1 MTGWRLG
8 YMIAPTY
15 LNEAAKII
23 NEGITYS
30 APSPSQR
37 AAIYALNHS
46 ETLIPLV
53 TETFQKRLEYI
64 AKRVAEIPYLSLH
77 PLKGSIYAFINIS
90 KTKMDSVSFT
100 EYVLKET
107 QVLVIPGLAFGES
120 GDNYVR
126 LAATQ
131 DISVLEEAFNRLAK
145 LTF

>member
-1 MTGWRLG
+1 
-8 YMIAPTY
+8 
-15 LNEAAKII
+15 
-23 NEGITYS
+23 
-30 APSPSQR
+30 
-37 AAIYALNHS
+37 
-46 ETLIPLV
+46 
-53 TETFQKRLEYI
+53 
-64 AKRVAEIPYLSLH
+64 
-77 PLKGSIYAFINIS
+77 
-90 KTKMDSVSFT
+90 KMDSVSFT

>member
-1 MTGWRLG
+1 M
-8 YMIAPTY
+8 
-15 LNEAAKII
+15 E
-23 NEGITYS
+23 
-30 APSPSQR
+30 
-37 AAIYALNHS
+37 
-46 ETLIPLV
+46 
-53 TETFQKRLEYI
+53 
-64 AKRVAEIPYLSLH
+64 EIPYLSLH

-90 KTKMDSVSFT
+90 KTNMDSVSFT